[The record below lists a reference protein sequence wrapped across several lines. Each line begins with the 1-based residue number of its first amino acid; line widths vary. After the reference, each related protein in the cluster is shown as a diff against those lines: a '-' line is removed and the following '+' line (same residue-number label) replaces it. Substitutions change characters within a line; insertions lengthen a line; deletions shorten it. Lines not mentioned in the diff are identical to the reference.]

1 MRRINLL
8 PEEVL
13 ERRRNRQQTLM
24 LSVYFGVFLLALVGV
39 WLVRNGQL
47 NAQEER
53 RDRALA
59 QVATLQ
65 TKIAALEEFARLDQ
79 TVKAKAAVLATAMT
93 DDVAWSRLLIEVSMI
108 IPGDSWLTSFN
119 GTAVPAAAV
128 PAAAAQV
135 GPKSIGNLTF
145 TAVTFDFRGV
155 AEWITRFEGLK
166 SLQNIWVPSATKG
179 AISTR
184 DVVNYT
190 STTDLSVGAASSR
203 YKSGPP
209 S

>member
-1 MRRINLL
+1 MSRINLL

-13 ERRRNRQQTLM
+13 ERRRNRQQSLM
-24 LSVYFGVFLLALVGV
+24 LAVYFGIFLLVLVGV

-79 TVKAKAAVLATAMT
+79 TVKAKAAVLATAMS

-119 GTAVPAAAV
+119 GVAVPAS
-128 PAAAAQV
+128 AAAAATPV
-135 GPKSIGNLTF
+135 GPKSLGNLTF
-145 TAVTFDFRGV
+145 SVVTFDFRGV
-155 AEWITRFEGLK
+155 AEWITRFEGLR

-179 AISTR
+179 TIGTR
-184 DVVNYT
+184 DVVNYS
-190 STTDLSVGAASSR
+190 STADLSVGAATSR
-203 YKSGPP
+203 YQSGPP